1 MLTKGETANNY
12 NNIMKILTENDYYFR
27 TTNGETLS
35 KGEFDYQT
43 LINKLSSIEYLDCNN
58 CDSYSKYF
66 INPAMRMLILISV
79 DIMDDGKSFVF
90 RKLPF
95 EVLEIIYD
103 QLRQSVMHGYRLALD
118 DVRKNVSNLF
128 KEDRSIA
135 DIT

>member
-1 MLTKGETANNY
+1 MLTKGEAANNY
-12 NNIMKILTENDYYFR
+12 NGIMQILTENNYYFR
-27 TTNGETLS
+27 TTEGETLT

-43 LINKLSSIEYLDCNN
+43 LINKLSSIEYLDCND

-66 INPAMRMLILISV
+66 INPAMRMLILVSV
-79 DIMDDGKSFVF
+79 DRSDDGRSFEF

-118 DVRKNVSNLF
+118 DVRKNISNLF

-135 DIT
+135 DII

>member
-1 MLTKGETANNY
+1 MLTKGETANTY
-12 NNIMKILTENDYYFR
+12 NSIMTMLTENDYYFR
-27 TTNGETLS
+27 TTDGETLA

-43 LINKLSSIEYLDCNN
+43 LISKLSSVEYLDCND

-66 INPAMRMLILISV
+66 INPAMRMLILVSV
-79 DIMDDGKSFVF
+79 DIMDDGKSFTF

-103 QLRQSVMHGYRLALD
+103 QLKQSVMHGYRLALD